1 MSTNTVRQTRSRS
14 AQRHAKSLDVLKFI
28 QDVGQV
34 ATASILGATMLTSA
48 VVAGGLVG
56 LAVSFRNLPDVRIL
70 RNYLPTETSYI
81 YDINGT
87 LLDSLH
93 DEANREV
100 VDLNDIS
107 PDLKRAVLAIEDS
120 YFYTH
125 KGINPSSVARAL
137 LANMQAGSTVEGG
150 STITMQLVKNLF
162 LSPDRTVSRKLAEA
176 VLALRLEQIF
186 DKNQILEMYLNQV
199 YWGHNTYGVETAAQ
213 SYFNKSATDLTLAES
228 AMMAGLIQA
237 PEEFS
242 PFVDY
247 QEAKRR
253 QTLVLS
259 RMRQLQ
265 WITAEEEATAKAQ
278 PLLIGEIT
286 SFRSSQSP
294 WVTEAV
300 VQELTDQFG
309 QEAILKG
316 GMRVQTTID
325 LNFQRI
331 AEETVKRN
339 HAVLRRRG
347 LYADQMALV
356 AVDPR
361 THFIKAL
368 VGGVDYQD
376 SQFNRAIQAQRQPG
390 SSFKPFVYYAA
401 FASGRYSPE
410 SAIADTPV
418 SYPDGYESYAPRNY
432 DGSFMG
438 SISLR
443 KALELSRNVPAIKLG
458 QAVGIDKI
466 IQLCRTLGINSPMEP
481 VISLPLGAVD
491 LTPLEMAG
499 AYATFASNGWHSDP
513 TLIIQVTDSTGG
525 VLLDNTP
532 KPQLVLDPWA
542 AASLTSVLQ
551 GVVNSGTGRAAQIG
565 RPAAG
570 KTGTT
575 DSQRDIWFVGYV
587 PQLATAVW
595 VGNDDYSPLGAG
607 ATGGGFVAP
616 VWQDFMQQALKDVP
630 VENFRSPSEFVR
642 P

>member
-1 MSTNTVRQTRSRS
+1 
-14 AQRHAKSLDVLKFI
+14 
-28 QDVGQV
+28 
-34 ATASILGATMLTSA
+34 MLTSA
-48 VVAGGLVG
+48 IVAGGLVG

-137 LANMQAGSTVEGG
+137 LANMQAGATVEGG

-213 SYFNKSATDLTLAES
+213 SYFNKSATELTLAES

-253 QTLVLS
+253 QALVLS

-265 WITAEEEATAKAQ
+265 WITSDEEAAAKAQ

-294 WVTEAV
+294 WITEAV

-316 GMRVQTTID
+316 GMRVQTTIN

-339 HAVLRRRG
+339 YSVLRGRG
-347 LYADQMALV
+347 LYADQIALV

-361 THFIKAL
+361 THFVKAL

-376 SQFNRAIQAQRQPG
+376 SQFNRAVQAQRQPG
-390 SSFKPFVYYAA
+390 SAFKPFVYYAA
-401 FASGRYSPE
+401 FASGRYAPE
-410 SAIADTPV
+410 SAIAGTLR
-418 SYPDGYESYAPRNY
+418 ESSRA
-432 DGSFMG
+432 
-438 SISLR
+438 LR
-443 KALELSRNVPAIKLG
+443 REML
-458 QAVGIDKI
+458 
-466 IQLCRTLGINSPMEP
+466 PMKEP
-481 VISLPLGAVD
+481 S
-491 LTPLEMAG
+491 
-499 AYATFASNGWHSDP
+499 
-513 TLIIQVTDSTGG
+513 
-525 VLLDNTP
+525 
-532 KPQLVLDPWA
+532 
-542 AASLTSVLQ
+542 
-551 GVVNSGTGRAAQIG
+551 
-565 RPAAG
+565 
-570 KTGTT
+570 
-575 DSQRDIWFVGYV
+575 
-587 PQLATAVW
+587 
-595 VGNDDYSPLGAG
+595 
-607 ATGGGFVAP
+607 
-616 VWQDFMQQALKDVP
+616 
-630 VENFRSPSEFVR
+630 
-642 P
+642 